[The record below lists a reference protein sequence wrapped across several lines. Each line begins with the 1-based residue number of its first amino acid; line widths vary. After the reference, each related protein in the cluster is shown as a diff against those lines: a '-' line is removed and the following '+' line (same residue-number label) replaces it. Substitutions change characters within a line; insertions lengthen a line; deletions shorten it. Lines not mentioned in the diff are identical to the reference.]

1 MTADATDL
9 PQAVEAR
16 CPGCGDTTLHAVLHG
31 RMGRKGTLT
40 LDATVKCDECGRVH
54 HVLLREAPEVEVPVV
69 VSKGADSRRERVIL
83 SGDDLLAVGDEL
95 IVDGRTVLVTGLERR
110 DGRRATELVAGEVG
124 TLWAKD
130 FESVRVRVA
139 INLRQKTIAKEIH
152 ANPDREFSIGQELVF
167 GRLRVTIHGIKKQG
181 KMLRHGTAAAHE
193 IVRVFGKPTR
203 GETLDLPAP
212 VSEEALAAE
221 AAMGTRRE
229 HTASDVEPEAGDAW
243 DELFKAADEALY
255 VSKRSGRDRSTAW
268 SPSAR
273 AERW

>member
-83 SGDDLLAVGDEL
+83 SGDDLVAAGDEL
-95 IVDGRTVLVTGLERR
+95 IVDGRTVLATGLERR
-110 DGRRATELVAGEVG
+110 DGRRATELLASEIG

-139 INLRQKTIAKEIH
+139 INLRKKTVAKEIH
-152 ANPDREFSIGQELVF
+152 ANPDRDFAIGQELVF
-167 GRLRVTIHGIKKQG
+167 GRLRVTVHAIKRRG
-181 KMLRHGTAAAHE
+181 RMLRRGAVPARDV
-193 IVRVFGKPTR
+193 VRVFAKPTR
-203 GETLDLPAP
+203 GETLDTPAP
-212 VSEEALAAE
+212 LSEEALAAE
-221 AAMGTRRE
+221 AADGTRRE
-229 HTASDVEPEAGDAW
+229 HATSDVEPEPGDAW
-243 DELFKAADEALY
+243 DDAWDALEGPRDAQDLAD
-255 VSKRSGRDRSTAW
+255 
-268 SPSAR
+268 
-273 AERW
+273 AEDDKK